1 MTLKPS
7 NTFIE
12 SGLFKWRRTLVEH
25 HGIHVVALDF
35 YQSLY
40 TAENSCSGYKSQSLS
55 LRFALFFGNF
65 KHCSIV
71 SCAGSELARDLAD
84 LFLLWDWERWVSG
97 GARPSPLSVRILLP
111 PATICCWFRPRLL
124 CRNPF
129 AALLLVL
136 ILVVYCIIEDAVASS
151 LSRMNWKAML
161 LLRRCSS
168 MQCWSYI

>member
-7 NTFIE
+7 NTFFE

-84 LFLLWDWERWVSG
+84 LFMLWDFFLIVFSQATNYTSGYQCLQVSTEQIKSG
-97 GARPSPLSVRILLP
+97 
-111 PATICCWFRPRLL
+111 
-124 CRNPF
+124 
-129 AALLLVL
+129 
-136 ILVVYCIIEDAVASS
+136 
-151 LSRMNWKAML
+151 
-161 LLRRCSS
+161 
-168 MQCWSYI
+168 